1 MRKCKWLSF
10 LLLLPIIFVLT
21 FTNCYIDP
29 ANIFHDYSEEIAES
43 ILRGNAT
50 HFGSSNVN
58 EREVKHNLI
67 IKMPDKVECI
77 AVGPSLVM
85 GVRSEIAGSDN
96 FYNLGHSGANFY
108 DILAQF
114 GLMEAYGKKVD
125 RVIFCVDSYFFDDT
139 LMKRLGVKENLKKY
153 TDYMIDILNG
163 EETEKPRE
171 SDWNELETKV
181 RQMFSV
187 TYFQASVD
195 SVQAA
200 NSYVNDRERWGI
212 VGENFDGTY
221 YMPDASWVYARS
233 YQNRTE
239 EDVRKDSEEYNIER
253 QFSKGEHVSEYC
265 KDIFEKLIRY
275 LLSQRIE
282 TDLYLCPVAPSLWD
296 RIEEEEAEYPIIE
309 ELEEYANRMAKKYNL
324 KITGSY
330 NPYNLDMEDKDF
342 YDARHVR
349 HELLGTYFDFR
360 SGRYTPQIEY
370 PRSFLP

>member
-1 MRKCKWLSF
+1 MGKWKWLRV
-10 LLLLPIIFVLT
+10 LLVLPVLFVLI
-21 FTNCYIDP
+21 FTNIYIDP

-43 ILRGNAT
+43 ILNGKAT

-67 IKMPDKVECI
+67 MKMPDKVDCI

-85 GVRSEIAGSDN
+85 GVRSEIAGSDD
-96 FYNLGHSGANFY
+96 FYNMGHSGANFY
-108 DILAQF
+108 EILAQF

-125 RVIFCVDSYFFDDT
+125 RVIFCVDSYFFDEAF
-139 LMKRLGVKENLKKY
+139 MKRHGVNEGLKRY
-153 TDYMIDILNG
+153 ADYMIDILNG

-171 SDWNELETKV
+171 SYWNELETKV

-253 QFSKGEHVSEYC
+253 QFSKGEHISEYC
-265 KDIFEKLIRY
+265 KEIFEKLIGY
-275 LLSQRIE
+275 LLSQGIE
-282 TDLYLCPVAPSLWD
+282 VDLYLCPVAPSLWD
-296 RIEEEEAEYPIIE
+296 RIEAEETEYPIIGE
-309 ELEEYANRMAKKYNL
+309 IEKYANRVAKEYDL

-330 NPYNLDMEDKDF
+330 NPYNLDMRDKDF

-349 HELLGTYFDFR
+349 HELLGTYFDFEPER
-360 SGRYTPQIEY
+360 SD
-370 PRSFLP
+370 F